1 MGSKPSQTN
10 LPAVFALL
18 LAATLWG
25 LIWYPL
31 RWLEA
36 AGLAGLWSSLA
47 MYTSAVV
54 VAMPHYFRH
63 RHTILAQPGLFLLI
77 ALFSGWTNIAFILS
91 VIEGNVV
98 RVVLLF
104 YLSPL
109 WAALFARLFLG
120 ERLTPRSL
128 FMLSTA
134 MCGALLMLWKPEQA
148 GGWQLAVADWL
159 GLSAGMAF
167 AATNVVVRYAS
178 EMPVTLK
185 SSAAWLGV
193 SLLAAGWLLLSNAEL
208 PQAPVEVLLW
218 TMFAGGIA
226 MIIMTLTVQYGVTH
240 MPVQRSAVILLF
252 ELIVVAVS
260 AQILTNEVVSL
271 QEWLGGA
278 FIIAAGLL
286 AARQQTPL

>member
-1 MGSKPSQTN
+1 MGSKPSQIN
-10 LPAVFALL
+10 LSAVFALL

-36 AGLAGLWSSLA
+36 AGLNGLWSALA
-47 MYTSAVV
+47 MYTTAVL
-54 VAMPHYFRH
+54 VAVPYFISH
-63 RHTILAQPGLFLLI
+63 RRYILAQPGLFLLI
-77 ALFSGWTNIAFILS
+77 AFFSGWTNIAFILS

-109 WAALFARLFLG
+109 WATLFARLFLR
-120 ERLTPRSL
+120 EKFSAQSL

-148 GGWQLAVADWL
+148 GGWQLSAADWL

-167 AATNVVVRYAS
+167 AATNVAVRYAID
-178 EMPVTLK
+178 MPVTLK
-185 SSAAWLGV
+185 SSSAWLGV
-193 SLLAAGWLLLSNAEL
+193 SLLAAAWLLLADTGQ
-208 PQAPVEVLLW
+208 PQVSADVLLW
-218 TMFAGGIA
+218 TMLVGGIA
-226 MIIMTLTVQYGVTH
+226 MIIMTLSVQYGVTH

-252 ELIVVAVS
+252 ELVVVAVS
-260 AQILTNEVVSL
+260 AEILTNEQVSL
-271 QEWLGGA
+271 QEWLGGL
-278 FIIAAGLL
+278 FIIAAALL
-286 AARQQTPL
+286 AARQQTSA